1 MTKNKLVLLSLT
13 AILAFSCGFR
23 PQAAAAAPT
32 KAAPKAAPKAANKL
46 KLPPNY
52 AAGTQAYE
60 LHHYN
65 EAIACFKVAATQ
77 ENCGANAWLYM
88 GHCYYAQSQWKDAL
102 ETYKL
107 ITEAYPNTPAA
118 RVAAQYLAA
127 LKASGKALA
136 STGKTSGGQNQDNKN
151 NNDGDDG
158 EAPQTESAGTA
169 LADRIQVIRPRITH
183 PPVTA
188 NLVRNVRN
196 WINELPPAIKTTLE
210 KNNINFVITSTMIDA
225 VPEGEYQEVKGYEG
239 GTSKSCPGMFKGRTV
254 YLAEHTVNEGSNDV
268 EPSIE
273 MTRIEDTFKHETGHA
288 IDRCLGWISSTEEYK
303 HDYRLDTAHVPDNVA
318 SKIRYYLQMN
328 ERGWRESFAQLV
340 AIKLGSQRDINS
352 DLAANLPLSL
362 KFVGKIL
369 GR

>member
-13 AILAFSCGFR
+13 AIIAFSCAFR
-23 PQAAAAAPT
+23 PQSAAAAPA
-32 KAAPKAAPKAANKL
+32 KAIADKAANKL

-52 AAGTQAYE
+52 AAGTQAYQ

-88 GHCYYAQSQWKDAL
+88 AHCYYAQSQWKDAL

-107 ITEAYPNTPAA
+107 ITEAYPNTPSA

-127 LKASGKALA
+127 LKASGKGAAA
-136 STGKTSGGQNQDNKN
+136 SDNSSKSRSGPNSENKN

-158 EAPQTESAGTA
+158 ETTETTGTA
-169 LADRIQVIRPRITH
+169 LAERIQVIRPRITH

-188 NLVRNVRN
+188 NLVRQVRS
-196 WINELPPAIKTTLE
+196 WINELPPAIKVILE

-254 YLAEHTVNEGSNDV
+254 YLAEHIVNEGSNDV

-273 MTRIEDTFKHETGHA
+273 MSRIEDTFKHETGHA

-303 HDYRLDTAHVPDNVA
+303 HGYRLDTAHVPDNVA

-352 DLAANLPLSL
+352 ELAANLPLSL
-362 KFVGKIL
+362 KFVGKVL